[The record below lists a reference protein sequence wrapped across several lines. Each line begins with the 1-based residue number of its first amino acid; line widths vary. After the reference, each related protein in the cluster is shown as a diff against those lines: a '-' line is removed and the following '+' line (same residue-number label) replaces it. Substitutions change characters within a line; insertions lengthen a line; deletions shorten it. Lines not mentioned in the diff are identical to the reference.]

1 MKTSRFIHKQ
11 TALLNKQAKLKSKQ
25 PKKFV
30 VVFTRKTTK
39 NGKFKTKFRVRRI
52 ESSVEKERGIL
63 HKVVGLKGRFVGD
76 KPSLSKKI
84 DSFKPT
90 TTKGKFGK
98 KAIKLTYSGTKKV
111 ANLTIQA
118 GLAFESARITV
129 SDVAGR
135 AAMNTIKQ
143 KYSSAAVDDASR
155 GVIAGIGVARA
166 TFVGAKTIRQHKKL
180 KNQYKLEKVDY
191 KLKKHEYKGQRK
203 DKITQC
209 LKDNKTSLSR
219 LKSHNE
225 RFFNS
230 YKSQLKTAKKSGNK
244 KHVSRVRLKT
254 AKRKKLF
261 KSESKLMKV
270 QRSKL
275 KFEKKSTKKL
285 IKSQHKIAKLSNPGF
300 IAFKPFKFGGK
311 KLAASA
317 WQKAV
322 NADNSND
329 FMIAANK
336 IKQISSTVRRTKAQ
350 RLQKQ
355 RKKHRKLQKNQ
366 AKKNQKLQKNESKL
380 KAKAKKA
387 KIHKKPASTKARFSD
402 AIKKFFGSSKNVY
415 VKEAKR
421 LIVAFLVPVAA
432 SLLIFVM
439 TLEIISGIF
448 SNGTFVLGTYN
459 AQDYDLT
466 QAVEMYTE
474 LAQNMND
481 SIVKIQTDWK
491 NGLAELG
498 VDTSEMDEEPTNYVW
513 GRSHK
518 FNYDPVYDF
527 DRNKLWSFLCA
538 YYYDFSVDNG
548 DVVYWEYKDDT
559 DTLIQELFE
568 KEYKFESL
576 YEDTSHWEDLSNYRY
591 ISTGNGG
598 LTINGNY
605 YVVIPTTD
613 LSVISEGGEK
623 YIMFKLRG
631 SIPDGLSD
639 YHNNKYFYM
648 KLSDGMIYKYKLS
661 SGRIVMEPTY
671 WYFQDQRYSV
681 QTTNLPYFYKSN
693 GSYCHNSI
701 SSKSWVHITDDLYSE
716 KGLTENQIWLIS
728 RRDTL
733 LYYDC
738 EYDYVE
744 SRFNYSKDYKSNIGE
759 NKYACLARL
768 YQTKEWVEE
777 CYLYYNVKRMKTFD
791 EVIKEKLMGMAD
803 GTERYNYYLLLIGD
817 EQETGELF
825 GNHQTLYS
833 MFESSSFRDYA
844 VLNRYGY
851 DVQVWNST
859 HCAIENELHLGID
872 IQYGAGKK
880 LFAPLDNCR
889 IESVDT
895 GQNKIVLR
903 INNVNYWYEDNSTGK
918 NLDTK
923 ITIYNAKLVSGLSV
937 GSVLFKGQQ
946 FATVTNSKK
955 CSDDCVNS
963 SLSNFVHVESEI
975 ETLFSWN
982 KIDPELLLY

>member
-30 VVFTRKTTK
+30 VVFTRKATK

-52 ESSVEKERGIL
+52 ESSVGKERGIL

-90 TTKGKFGK
+90 TTKGKLGK
-98 KAIKLTYSGTKKV
+98 TALKLTYSGTKKAV
-111 ANLTIQA
+111 NLALHT
-118 GLAFESARITV
+118 GLAAEPAALSA
-129 SDVAGR
+129 SGVAGR
-135 AAMNTIKQ
+135 AAMNTIRQ

-166 TFVGAKTIRQHKKL
+166 TFAGAKAIRQHKKL

-191 KLKKHEYKGQRK
+191 KLKKLEYRGKRKGEISQG
-203 DKITQC
+203 
-209 LKDNKTSLSR
+209 LKDNKTSLNQ

-225 RFFNS
+225 KFLNS
-230 YKSQLKTAKKSGNK
+230 YKSQLKTAKKSGNS
-244 KHVSRVRLKT
+244 KHVTRVRLKT

-261 KSESKLMKV
+261 KAESKLMKV
-270 QRSKL
+270 QRNKL

-285 IKSQHKIAKLSNPGF
+285 IRSQRKITKLSNPGF

-329 FMIAANK
+329 FMTAANK
-336 IKQISSTVRRTKAQ
+336 IKQTASTLRKTKAQ

-355 RKKHRKLQKNQ
+355 KKKQKKLQKNQ
-366 AKKNQKLQKNESKL
+366 AKKNKKLQKSESKL

-387 KIHKKPASTKARFSD
+387 KTHKKSAPGKTSVLNKIKSFFS
-402 AIKKFFGSSKNVY
+402 SSINVY
-415 VKEAKR
+415 IKEAKR
-421 LIVAFLVPVAA
+421 LIISFLVPVAA
-432 SLLIFVM
+432 ALLICVIV
-439 TLEIISGIF
+439 LEIFAGIF
-448 SNGTFVLGTYN
+448 TNGTFVLGTYN
-459 AQDYDLT
+459 SQDHDLT
-466 QAVEMYTE
+466 KAVEKYTE

-481 SIVKIQTDWK
+481 SILKIQNDWK
-491 NGLAELG
+491 DGLEELG
-498 VDTSEMDEEPTNYVW
+498 VDTSGMDEDPTNYVW
-513 GRSHK
+513 GKSHK

-538 YYYDFSVDNG
+538 YYYDFSVNNG

-559 DTLIQELFE
+559 ATVIQELFE

-576 YEDTSHWEDLSNYRY
+576 YEDTSHWEDLSNFRY

-598 LTINGNY
+598 LTVNGNY

-671 WYFQDQRYSV
+671 WYLQDQRYSV

-693 GSYCHNSI
+693 GSYWHNSI
-701 SSKSWVHITDDLYSE
+701 SGEPWIHITDDLYSE
-716 KGLTENQIWLIS
+716 EGLTENQIWLIS

-738 EYDYVE
+738 EYDHVA
-744 SRFNYSKDYKSNIGE
+744 SRFNYSDKYKSDIGE
-759 NKYACLARL
+759 NNYACLARL

-777 CYLYYNVKRMKTFD
+777 CYLYYNVKRIKTFD

-803 GTERYNYYLLLIGD
+803 GTERYNYYLLLIGEED
-817 EQETGELF
+817 ETGKLF

-833 MFESSSFRDYA
+833 MFESSSFRDYT

-851 DVQVWNST
+851 DMNRWNHT
-859 HCAIENELHLGID
+859 HCAIEDELHLGID
-872 IQYGAGKK
+872 IQYGEGKK

-903 INNVNYWYEDNSTGK
+903 INNVNYWYDGERGTHR
-918 NLDTK
+918 DTE
-923 ITIYNAKLVSGLSV
+923 ITIYNAQLVSGLSV
-937 GSVLFKGQQ
+937 GITLYKGQE
-946 FATVTNSKK
+946 FAKATNSKK
-955 CSDDCVNS
+955 CSDDCVNTP
-963 SLSNFVHVESEI
+963 LPNFVHI
-975 ETLFSWN
+975 EVNIDTDGLGT
-982 KIDPELLLY
+982 KYVDPELLLY